1 MRVAAGGSER
11 ESGAIRWWQRMSVK
25 LPAVIA
31 AATLVI
37 LGTFLALAVRVQRE
51 HLEHELLRSAAL
63 FSDTIKS
70 STYHFMLENRR
81 ADVYSIIETIGRQD
95 GVDRV
100 RIFNKD
106 GHIIYS
112 TDHAEINRAVDK
124 RAESCYAC
132 HASDQPIVRL
142 ALSSRSRVY
151 EQNGGGRILAMV
163 TPIYNERSCSDASCH
178 AHPESQRVLG
188 VVDVGLSLAEVD
200 AGLLRLERR
209 TVLLSSLALLG
220 LAGIVAVITRRVV
233 VRPVSRLMRATRQ
246 VARGDLAHEIRI
258 GSGDEI
264 GVLAASFNEM
274 TGSLRRA
281 NEEIQHLMED
291 LERKVDERTAAL
303 TRAQAQLAQSEKL
316 ASLGK
321 LAASI
326 AHEINN
332 PLSGILTSTKL
343 ALRILD
349 EGPVDDR
356 AQAAFGRNLQLVARE
371 TQRCSAIVRNM
382 LDFAR
387 QREPQLKAMDVNAC
401 LDEALSLVRNQV
413 AIQGIALDRRLAT
426 VPAVAADFGQIRQVF
441 LNVLLNACEAM
452 PAGGALTVCSRFAS
466 ADAMVEVEV
475 ADTGPGIP
483 PDVLPKIFDPFFTT
497 KQKGT
502 GLGLSVVYGVIERHL
517 GKVAIRTEAGRG
529 TAVVIRLPAAPD
541 GPPPGP

>member
-1 MRVAAGGSER
+1 MQTPVDGGPR
-11 ESGAIRWWQRMSVK
+11 DTGGIRWWQRLSVK

-31 AATLVI
+31 VVTLAI
-37 LGTFLALAVRVQRE
+37 LGTFLVVALRVQRD
-51 HLEHELLRSAAL
+51 HLEHEVIRSAAL

-95 GVDRV
+95 GVDKV

-106 GHIIYS
+106 GYIIFS
-112 TDHAEINRAVDK
+112 TDHAEINTAVDK

-142 ALSSRSRVY
+142 ALSSRTRIYRS
-151 EQNGGGRILAMV
+151 NGQRILAMV
-163 TPIYNERSCSDASCH
+163 APIYNEPSCATAACH
-178 AHPESQRVLG
+178 AHPETQRVLG

-200 AGLLRLERR
+200 AGLARLERR

-220 LAGIVAVITRRVV
+220 LAAIVAVIARRVV
-233 VRPVSRLMRATRQ
+233 VRPVLRLMRATRK
-246 VARGDLAHEIRI
+246 VAGGDLAHEIRVA
-258 GSGDEI
+258 SADEI

-281 NEEIQHLMED
+281 NDEIQQLMEG
-291 LERKVDERTAAL
+291 LERKVEERTAAL
-303 TRAQAQLAQSEKL
+303 GRAQHQLVQSEKL

-343 ALRILD
+343 ALRILE
-349 EGPVDDR
+349 EGPVDER
-356 AQAAFGRNLQLVARE
+356 ARASFGKNLALVARE

-387 QREPQLKAMDVNAC
+387 QREPVLKHMDVNAC
-401 LDEALSLVRNQV
+401 VDEALSLVRNQV
-413 AIQGIALDRRLAT
+413 TIQGITLARRLAE
-426 VPAVAADFGQIRQVF
+426 VPPVAADFGQLRQVF

-452 PAGGALTVCSRFAS
+452 PAGGSLTVTSRFA
-466 ADAMVEVEV
+466 ADDRVVEVEV

-483 PDVLPKIFDPFFTT
+483 AEILPKIFDPFFTT
-497 KQKGT
+497 KEKGT
-502 GLGLSVVYGVIERHL
+502 GLGLSVVYGVVERHG
-517 GKVAIRTEAGRG
+517 GKVQIRSEAGHG
-529 TAVVIRLPAAPD
+529 TAMVIRLPAAAR
-541 GPPPGP
+541 PPGP

>member
-1 MRVAAGGSER
+1 MRMGPGGSER
-11 ESGAIRWWQRMSVK
+11 AGGAIRWWQRMSVK
-25 LPAVIA
+25 LSAVIA

-37 LGTFLALAVRVQRE
+37 LGTFLAFAIRAQRE
-51 HLEHELLRSAAL
+51 HLEHEVLRSAAL

-95 GVDRV
+95 GVDKV

-151 EQNGGGRILAMV
+151 ADNGARILAMV

-209 TVLLSSLALLG
+209 TVLVSSLALLG
-220 LAGIVAVITRRVV
+220 LAGIVAVIARRVV
-233 VRPVSRLMRATRQ
+233 VRPVSRLMRATQQ

-281 NEEIQHLMED
+281 NAEIQHLMED

-303 TRAQAQLAQSEKL
+303 TRAQAQLVQSEKL

-356 AQAAFGRNLQLVARE
+356 ARAAFGRNLTLVARE

-387 QREPQLKAMDVNAC
+387 QREPVLKAMDVNAC
-401 LDEALSLVRNQV
+401 VDEALSLVRNQV
-413 AIQGIALDRRLAT
+413 KIQGIALDRHLAE

-452 PAGGALTVCSRFAS
+452 PGGGALTVCSRFTP
-466 ADAMVEVEV
+466 ADGMVEVEV

-483 PDVLPKIFDPFFTT
+483 ADVLPKIFDPFFTT
-497 KQKGT
+497 KEKGT
-502 GLGLSVVYGVIERHL
+502 GLGLSVVYGVVERLL
-517 GKVAIRTEAGRG
+517 GKVVIRSVAGRG
-529 TAVVIRLPAAPD
+529 TAFVIRLPAAPD